1 MGDKH
6 QERRPEDIAPRLW
19 LKRTDQATTAA
30 LVCVALAFMAI
41 YWWRQ
46 GGLQGRLI
54 EVKRLPQ
61 RTAKFQ
67 VDINTAA
74 WTELSQIPE
83 IGETLAR
90 RIIDYREQ
98 HGPFR
103 RPEELLAVPGIGSR
117 TLERMLPAIKP
128 LSTDD
133 APPN

>member
-1 MGDKH
+1 
-6 QERRPEDIAPRLW
+6 
-19 LKRTDQATTAA
+19 
-30 LVCVALAFMAI
+30 MAI

-90 RIIDYREQ
+90 RIIDFREQ